1 MKISISY
8 PPLESPHGVP
18 TLSQNRQ
25 FQWFSDPTYIY
36 PMIPASAATLLAQN
50 GHEIFWDDAIA
61 EELSYSQWLERLE
74 KEKPDLVVIETKTP
88 IIKKH
93 WKIINQIKN
102 SKLEIRNSKFILMGD
117 HVTALPEESLKNS
130 QADFVLAGGDYD
142 FLLLELVNN
151 LEKYKDKKIVR
162 LDEFR
167 PLDELP
173 AIDRELTNWKL
184 YAEKNGNYKYTPG
197 SYVMNAR
204 DCWWGKCAFCSWTT
218 MFPGEKYRVRSVEK
232 ALDEIGELI
241 KLGVNEIMEDSGTL
255 PVGKWLEDF
264 CNGMVERG
272 YNKKVKISCNMRLT
286 AIKDQA
292 VWNLM
297 KKAGFR
303 LILFGIESANQ
314 ETLDRINKN
323 MRVEDIE
330 PSLRMCKSAG
340 LEPHATFMIGWPWE
354 DKKMAENTVHLAKKL
369 FRNNLIDSLQAT
381 IAIPYPGT
389 PLYKY
394 CRENSLLLTE
404 NYDDF
409 DQQEPVMKTE
419 MGNAEIKSLIKEIFQ
434 ASLSAKFVL
443 RKIASIRSWD
453 DVRYLLRAAKKVGV
467 QIIFR
472 S

>member
-1 MKISISY
+1 
-8 PPLESPHGVP
+8 
-18 TLSQNRQ
+18 
-25 FQWFSDPTYIY
+25 
-36 PMIPASAATLLAQN
+36 
-50 GHEIFWDDAIA
+50 
-61 EELSYSQWLERLE
+61 
-74 KEKPDLVVIETKTP
+74 
-88 IIKKH
+88 
-93 WKIINQIKN
+93 
-102 SKLEIRNSKFILMGD
+102 
-117 HVTALPEESLKNS
+117 
-130 QADFVLAGGDYD
+130 
-142 FLLLELVNN
+142 
-151 LEKYKDKKIVR
+151 
-162 LDEFR
+162 
-167 PLDELP
+167 
-173 AIDRELTNWKL
+173 
-184 YAEKNGNYKYTPG
+184 
-197 SYVMNAR
+197 
-204 DCWWGKCAFCSWTT
+204 
-218 MFPGEKYRVRSVEK
+218 
-232 ALDEIGELI
+232 
-241 KLGVNEIMEDSGTL
+241 
-255 PVGKWLEDF
+255 
-264 CNGMVERG
+264 
-272 YNKKVKISCNMRLT
+272 MRLT